1 MITINEGV
9 SEGMNEWILY
19 LHIIYLKISKASHM
33 KFLSKKKVIGRF
45 YARDIKV
52 VLTHLASEILKSSVK
67 SVIWTH
73 LTEDVN
79 IRH

>member
-1 MITINEGV
+1 
-9 SEGMNEWILY
+9 
-19 LHIIYLKISKASHM
+19 M